1 MLPPVRIWSRK
12 EMLKRVARFADLKG
26 FSDGLQDSALPECQK
41 TTFAVIGFQM
51 PAEAGV
57 GGIILGRIRSRLA
70 LPTPLEDLKLDLGKR
85 TSRLQLVCARSSL
98 TIPRV
103 RAVADVLAAEL
114 LASQKA
120 VRPRPAPARTR

>member
-1 MLPPVRIWSRK
+1 MLPPVRVWSRE

-57 GGIILGRIRSRLA
+57 GAVNSPVGQNSSANAAIPISEGFNLGFVRCK
-70 LPTPLEDLKLDLGKR
+70 PGKG
-85 TSRLQLVCARSSL
+85 
-98 TIPRV
+98 
-103 RAVADVLAAEL
+103 VLAQPRHERDL
-114 LASQKA
+114 RRHQRQLARA
-120 VRPRPAPARTR
+120 MERGRGDGIARGRA